1 MKTKTTEKTTTQP
14 IFSRYAIFQT
24 GGKQYQAIE
33 GKTVSIEKLDGKE
46 GDSVTFDTLLIKNG
60 EGDVKIGQPH
70 LNSSVKA
77 TIVRH
82 MKGPKLV
89 IFKFKRRKKSRV
101 KRGHRQPMTIVRIES
116 F

>member
-1 MKTKTTEKTTTQP
+1 MKQET

-24 GGKQYQAIE
+24 GGKQYQALE
-33 GKTVSIEKLDGKE
+33 GKTIAIEKLDVKAGE
-46 GDSVTFDTLLIKNG
+46 SVQFDDVLLIKKAD
-60 EGDVKIGQPH
+60 GDVKIGQPF
-70 LNSSVKA
+70 LSTPVKA
-77 TIVRH
+77 TIVKH

-89 IFKFKRRKKSRV
+89 VFKFKRRKKSRV